1 MFVCK
6 KTDSSATI
14 TAVLMYDQKKNETLG
29 YVASGLGVR
38 SLKSSDQL
46 LPFCKQFAIYRH
58 PVVILILILELMIDK
73 MSSNLEGI
81 EQRVRKVE
89 LETGYSNQQRQSLDS
104 IDQSS
109 NQTEILDYRALA
121 QDLGAETCRFALIRS
136 LIQNATMLQDFVYS
150 CLTGPSCVKP
160 PGTEES
166 TIRLIERVKIAE
178 STLKHMQTYGAIEG
192 RLQAQQNVVG

>member
-1 MFVCK
+1 
-6 KTDSSATI
+6 
-14 TAVLMYDQKKNETLG
+14 MYDQKKNETLG

-38 SLKSSDQL
+38 TLNSSDQL

-109 NQTEILDYRALA
+109 NHTEILDYRALA
-121 QDLGAETCRFALIRS
+121 QDLGAETCRFVLIRS
-136 LIQNATMLQDFVYS
+136 LILNATMLQDFVYS
-150 CLTGPSCVKP
+150 CLTGSSCVNP
-160 PGTEES
+160 LE
-166 TIRLIERVKIAE
+166 
-178 STLKHMQTYGAIEG
+178 LKSQRCA
-192 RLQAQQNVVG
+192 L